1 MKDLTT
7 SELTLVSGG
16 FYGFVIGYVGGK
28 VLDSVFSA
36 AARSNA
42 LFQDDYILLPYNR
55 L

>member
-16 FYGFVIGYVGGK
+16 FYGFVIGYVAGK
-28 VLDSVFSA
+28 VLDAVFDA
-36 AARSNA
+36 AAQDTT